1 MRNDIPAR
9 KDFTMLRKRISLV
22 DTKDERNKVAY
33 VYIMIPCLAMLFFSL
48 VFIAL
53 IEKKT
58 YRYVIFVF

>member
-33 VYIMIPCLAMLFFSL
+33 VYIMIPCLAMLFFCL
-48 VFIAL
+48 CL
-53 IEKKT
+53 
-58 YRYVIFVF
+58 